1 MIPEYKRIDL
11 FTDKKDYVYEP
22 FVNIEEYSN
31 GLILV
36 DMHYFFADLPGSTHI
51 AWVRKTVAD
60 MLIQAAKNLPAGFRL
75 KVLDAWR
82 SFETQ
87 KAIYDKFLSDVKIES
102 PWMDSAEAS
111 VVVQEFVSYPT
122 EKGYLHATGGAVDVT
137 IVDKDGNECNM
148 GARFDEFTNRAHT
161 DYYETRLNM
170 RILWNRRFLYEAMT
184 KAGFVNLP
192 SEWWHYS
199 YGDVLWA
206 VETNNGVKYRPVLIE
221 EDIENA

>member
-1 MIPEYKRIDL
+1 
-11 FTDKKDYVYEP
+11 
-22 FVNIEEYSN
+22 
-31 GLILV
+31 
-36 DMHYFFADLPGSTHI
+36 
-51 AWVRKTVAD
+51 
-60 MLIQAAKNLPAGFRL
+60 
-75 KVLDAWR
+75 
-82 SFETQ
+82 
-87 KAIYDKFLSDVKIES
+87 
-102 PWMDSAEAS
+102 MDSAEAS

-148 GARFDEFTNRAHT
+148 GSRFDEFTNRAHT